1 MVDRRR
7 PEEGEGKL
15 RGRELLEDPGE
26 ALMIRHRINN
36 QELRMWNRAIY
47 ITRPSSDS
55 LDLTYCVKFL
65 GEGRS

>member
-7 PEEGEGKL
+7 PEEGEGKP

-26 ALMIRHRINN
+26 GSAIRDGINN
-36 QELRMWNRAIY
+36 HGLRRWNRASY

-55 LDLTYCVKFL
+55 LDPTYCVKFL
-65 GEGRS
+65 GEGRN